1 MNGEARRGSA
11 ASKSSRRSRQ
21 RYGASASKY
30 GDLESDGGYEMT
42 GMGGG
47 GGGGGGGYGVS
58 AIELEKTL
66 KKSLKAQRDTEVRLQ
81 LQLQKGVQLNGNTTR
96 LLQEN
101 EMLKSQVRKPSPPS
115 FAGPIRN
122 FTLSSRIV
130 CRGPSPARALR
141 SVVNIR
147 LGVAC
152 VCRWRTSVGGCSRR
166 SFRMSS

>member
-42 GMGGG
+42 GMGGGG

-115 FAGPIRN
+115 FAGPSATSCIAACS
-122 FTLSSRIV
+122 LK
-130 CRGPSPARALR
+130 P
-141 SVVNIR
+141 
-147 LGVAC
+147 AC
-152 VCRWRTSVGGCSRR
+152 VPW
-166 SFRMSS
+166 SFTRLHVVFRC

>member
-1 MNGEARRGSA
+1 MG
-11 ASKSSRRSRQ
+11 
-21 RYGASASKY
+21 
-30 GDLESDGGYEMT
+30 
-42 GMGGG
+42 GGG

-115 FAGPIRN
+115 FAGPSATSCIAACS
-122 FTLSSRIV
+122 LK
-130 CRGPSPARALR
+130 P
-141 SVVNIR
+141 
-147 LGVAC
+147 AC
-152 VCRWRTSVGGCSRR
+152 VPWSFTR
-166 SFRMSS
+166 SQVVFRC

>member
-1 MNGEARRGSA
+1 
-11 ASKSSRRSRQ
+11 
-21 RYGASASKY
+21 
-30 GDLESDGGYEMT
+30 MT
-42 GMGGG
+42 GVGGG

-115 FAGPIRN
+115 FAGPSATSCIAACS
-122 FTLSSRIV
+122 LK
-130 CRGPSPARALR
+130 P
-141 SVVNIR
+141 
-147 LGVAC
+147 AC
-152 VCRWRTSVGGCSRR
+152 VPWSFTR
-166 SFRMSS
+166 SQVVFCC